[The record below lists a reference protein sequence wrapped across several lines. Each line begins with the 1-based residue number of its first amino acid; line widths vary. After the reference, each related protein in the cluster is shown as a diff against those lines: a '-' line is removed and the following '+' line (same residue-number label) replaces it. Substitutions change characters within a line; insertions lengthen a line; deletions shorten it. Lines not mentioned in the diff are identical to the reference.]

1 MNLTESRLNAG
12 YSLRG
17 LAAHLDVP
25 EGSIRRL
32 ENGEGVTPANAK
44 RVADFFGLKVTD
56 LLPAP
61 VIAREE
67 AA

>member
-12 YSLRG
+12 HSIRG

-25 EGSIRRL
+25 EQSIRRL
-32 ENGEGVTPANAK
+32 EEGKGVTPGNAK
-44 RVADFFGLKVTD
+44 KIADFFGLKVTD
-56 LLPAP
+56 ILP
-61 VIAREE
+61 VGEQRD